1 MEVNEKKD
9 YEKRQKPLNVPQGD
23 DKKVNYASY

>member
-1 MEVNEKKD
+1 MEVNENKD

-23 DKKVNYASY
+23 DKVKYASY